1 MPSGVSIASADQN
14 LARAIEE
21 LNRESAEARDHL
33 AATSEILG
41 IISSSPADLLP
52 VFETLIKSAVK
63 LCQATRGFVA
73 RFDGEV
79 LRFVAGCNVTPELRT
94 YFEQNP
100 FAVDRHSNTGRAA
113 FERRTIHNV
122 DVQADPEYTYG
133 GYQVDPYRTVLA
145 TPMLKANELLGVILI
160 YRHEVLPFTNSQIA
174 LIETFAAQAVIAIE
188 NTRLLNELRQR
199 TDDLSEALQQQTAT
213 SQVLQVISS
222 SPGDLEPVFE
232 AMLENAT
239 RVCDAKFATLYLRD
253 ADAFLAVAAT
263 HDAPLAY
270 LEARKP
276 GMQVRPPSETPL
288 AACCSYQENR
298 PYRRCQRR
306 CNLTGTAHPFIV
318 AAVELGGFRTILA
331 VPMLKEGD
339 LVGAIAIYRQE
350 VRPFTDKQ
358 VELVRTSPPRP

>member
-1 MPSGVSIASADQN
+1 M
-14 LARAIEE
+14 
-21 LNRESAEARDHL
+21 
-33 AATSEILG
+33 
-41 IISSSPADLLP
+41 
-52 VFETLIKSAVK
+52 
-63 LCQATRGFVA
+63 CQATRGFVA

-213 SQVLQVISS
+213 SQVLQVIST

-253 ADAFLAVAAT
+253 ADAFLAVAT
-263 HDAPLAY
+263 H
-270 LEARKP
+270 ARHLRISRRASP
-276 GMQVRPPSETPL
+276 GCRFGL
-288 AACCSYQENR
+288 
-298 PYRRCQRR
+298 RRIRRWGVLQLPRKSPISSMSAR
-306 CNLTGTAHPFIV
+306 CNLTGTAIHLSLLLSNSAGSGPF
-318 AAVELGGFRTILA
+318 
-331 VPMLKEGD
+331 
-339 LVGAIAIYRQE
+339 
-350 VRPFTDKQ
+350 
-358 VELVRTSPPRP
+358 SPYQC